1 MKLKHLFFNALAV
14 MAFAACSSEAEEI
27 KPADKASTAT
37 LQLDMTGQY
46 GTGNSDQT
54 RALSLDGTEYPRFIH
69 EEGVTNWST
78 HCFIRNE
85 AGDVQFYALVD
96 WNATTDSDG
105 NISLHI
111 KNSTL
116 TLQNSAG
123 SDVTATET
131 LPKAGER
138 WYIAGIAGGGY
149 LFDNNTR
156 VGFWPNE
163 SESAGSPHQVRV
175 PLAFGWT
182 RFTIPSN
189 TERAPQI
196 SVQFQ
201 PQGTLLSAYVNNTSD
216 ATLDAGMRV
225 ISNAISV
232 HGAFDYTL
240 AADRSTYTSAPKW
253 GFKRTLA
260 STRIYSRN
268 ISIPANTG
276 KNCYMWGMPRTEAE
290 KPTSGFRTYI
300 GLAGYA
306 AITPNKITRTFTAGN
321 TYAMPDVNTSNF
333 RVMFPHEP
341 LTQYNVAPDAQSFV
355 TTQANNVSGFWNWA
369 DAVDKFEGIEIDGT
383 DYYLPSIQEQKG
395 LIPPY
400 SGLRVRF
407 SATTA
412 SDDYQEDAYISGWKF
427 SFTSD
432 YRGTTSGIS
441 YALRFKTTDNARLTA
456 VRYQYMNNSDGDG
469 KMLKITYRPLG
480 PSGAATT
487 ITQVADETYW
497 QSNTDA
503 DVTFYLPASGY
514 YTADDVLTL
523 PNTNGY
529 YWSSTEPTS
538 VVSPNS
544 YMLNF
549 HIQYASGQGSI
560 SKANKQNVRLFK
572 VIP

>member
-138 WYIAGIAGGGY
+138 WYIAGIAGGGVLDATKSNVNFAY
-149 LFDNNTR
+149 VHAVDNPLSSHQTR
-156 VGFWPNE
+156 I
-163 SESAGSPHQVRV
+163 

-182 RFTIPSN
+182 RFTVPSN

-201 PQGTLLSAYVNNTSD
+201 PQGTLLSVPVENPID
-216 ATLDAGMRV
+216 GGRIRLRV
-225 ISNAISV
+225 ISNAISAE
-232 HGAFDYTL
+232 GIFDYGLT
-240 AADRSTYTSAPKW
+240 ADRTTYASAPKW
-253 GFKRTLA
+253 TFEQATATVRTILRSA
-260 STRIYSRN
+260 DS
-268 ISIPANTG
+268 G
-276 KNCYMWGMPRTEAE
+276 KNCYVWGMPRTEAE
-290 KPTSGFRTYI
+290 KPASGFRTYI
-300 GLAGYA
+300 GVATLVAL
-306 AITPNKITRTFTAGN
+306 TPNKITRTFTAGN
-321 TYAMPDVNTSNF
+321 TYAMPEVNTNNF
-333 RVMFPHEP
+333 RVMFPHEQ
-341 LTQYNVAPDAQSFV
+341 LTQYNVAPDAQSFA
-355 TTQANNVSGFWNWA
+355 TTQANDAGGFWTWA
-369 DAVDKFEGIEIDGT
+369 DAADKFKAIEIDGA
-383 DYYLPSIQEQKG
+383 DYYLPYSNEILSI
-395 LIPPY
+395 IPSY
-400 SGLRVRF
+400 AGQRVRF
-407 SATTA
+407 AGNSSA
-412 SDDYQEDAYISGWKF
+412 DDYAENSHLAGTWPAY
-427 SFTSD
+427 TSD
-432 YRGTTSGIS
+432 YRGITPGIN
-441 YALRFKTTDNARLTA
+441 YALRWKSIGNEYLTA
-456 VRYQYMNNSDGDG
+456 VRYEYTDNPDGEG
-469 KMLKITYRPLG
+469 KVLKITFRPLG
-480 PSGAATT
+480 VSGAATT

-503 DVTFYLPASGY
+503 DATFYFPASGH
-514 YTADDVLTL
+514 YTPDDVLTGA
-523 PNTNGY
+523 NTIGQ
-529 YWSSTEPTS
+529 YWSATEAS
-538 VVSPNS
+538 VTQNTA
-544 YMLNF
+544 YMMNF
-549 HIQYASGQGSI
+549 NNNYASGQGAFL
-560 SKANKQNVRLFK
+560 KTNKFSVRLFK